1 MAKYRERGEESDL
14 IWQMVRP
21 VILSSAQL
29 MLKIETHGGKG
40 IRFLFKKF
48 HGKQTRKDWMGNEVV
63 RNA

>member
-21 VILSSAQL
+21 VILSLEQL

-40 IRFLFKKF
+40 IRF
-48 HGKQTRKDWMGNEVV
+48 
-63 RNA
+63 